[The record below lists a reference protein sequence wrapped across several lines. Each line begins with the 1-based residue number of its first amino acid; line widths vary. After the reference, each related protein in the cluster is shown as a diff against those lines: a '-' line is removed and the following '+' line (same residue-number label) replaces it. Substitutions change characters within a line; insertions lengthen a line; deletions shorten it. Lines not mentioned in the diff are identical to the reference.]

1 MDDLEVEQ
9 MELRDSQEKTLV
21 VIRRIQGRMLKRQQA
36 QEELP
41 TPEDA
46 AQATTGQQI
55 GVGGRID
62 LKSQLRARAAQ
73 LRSGHR

>member
-9 MELRDSQEKTLV
+9 LELRDSQEKTLA

-36 QEELP
+36 EEP
-41 TPEDA
+41 EATAEDA
-46 AQATTGQQI
+46 PGATTGQQI

-62 LKSQLRARAAQ
+62 LKAQLRQRAAQ